1 MPELVKESNHPQSN
15 FFIIWDDGDEVRL
28 FHASYAL
35 NYNYALEI
43 WHDHK
48 HDGNGCNNLRLDAFG
63 RELDLEFCRSR
74 ALTEEETQEIIELA
88 KANNIEAKEGI
99 IPLSPTGEM
108 KPLRY

>member
-15 FFIIWDDGDEVRL
+15 FFIVWDDGDEVRL

-43 WHDHK
+43 WFDHK
-48 HDGNGCNNLRLDAFG
+48 HDGSGTNNLVLDAFG

-74 ALTEEETQEIIELA
+74 KPTKQEIAEIIALME
-88 KANNIEAKEGI
+88 ANNIEPKEGL
-99 IPLSPTGEM
+99 IPLSPSGKM
-108 KPLRY
+108 IPLRY